1 MIGTMPRPPKTPH
14 VLRTTLKILGLTQKQ
29 FAERLGIAS
38 VTLEKFL
45 NGDTAISENLASRIS
60 AETGV
65 DFAQLLTN
73 SEPENPRSLDGSPL
87 SQDPK
92 TARRAL
98 KALSPKAR
106 LAWAVRITKQLVA
119 ASLQASVESEVFDYQ
134 SRLRF
139 EIVEL
144 LKELNLT
151 AKTKELLG
159 LKEEESLIFSSHRF
173 APKRRSRAK
182 SPRKVKPAIL

>member
-1 MIGTMPRPPKTPH
+1 MLCDDWHNASPTKNAD

-87 SQDPK
+87 SRSKDGTSCTEGTFTQSAPGVGGADHQTISGGITPSQ
-92 TARRAL
+92 RR
-98 KALSPKAR
+98 KRGIRLSEQTSFRDCRVAQ
-106 LAWAVRITKQLVA
+106 RI
-119 ASLQASVESEVFDYQ
+119 
-134 SRLRF
+134 
-139 EIVEL
+139 EL
-144 LKELNLT
+144 DC
-151 AKTKELLG
+151 
-159 LKEEESLIFSSHRF
+159 
-173 APKRRSRAK
+173 
-182 SPRKVKPAIL
+182 